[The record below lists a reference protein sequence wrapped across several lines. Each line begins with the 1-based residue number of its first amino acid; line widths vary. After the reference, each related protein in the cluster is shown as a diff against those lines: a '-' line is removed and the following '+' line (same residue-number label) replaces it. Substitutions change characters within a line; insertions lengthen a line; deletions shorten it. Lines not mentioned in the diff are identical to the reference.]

1 MDNLEEAEREI
12 TAGNLWRAKE
22 ILHRSLKYSG
32 YNVQLFEKLGAV
44 LLQMHD
50 LSEAGKYLFL
60 SGVRKPEYEEAIS
73 VFLQKYKD
81 KPHNLFHPFPRSAK
95 LSKVSDY
102 PKPVADKLRELG
114 FSDGLETVHGIYSN
128 RPMSNSGRLAI
139 VVSLAVAF
147 GIALLII
154 LGVVKLFE
162 MIF

>member
-32 YNVQLFEKLGAV
+32 YNIQLFEKLGTV

-128 RPMSNSGRLAI
+128 RPMSNSGRLAL
-139 VVSLAVAF
+139 VLCLAVAF

>member
-12 TAGNLWRAKE
+12 TAGNFWRAKE

-32 YNVQLFEKLGAV
+32 YNVQLFEKLGVV
-44 LLQMHD
+44 LIQMRD

-60 SGVRKPEYEEAIS
+60 SGVRKPEYEEAIGI
-73 VFLQKYKD
+73 FLQKYKD

-102 PKPVADKLRELG
+102 PKPVADKLREIG
-114 FSDGLETVHGIYSN
+114 FSDGLETVHGVYSN
-128 RPMSNSGRLAI
+128 RPLSNSGK
-139 VVSLAVAF
+139 LAVILTLTASLV
-147 GIALLII
+147 IALLII